1 MAKTMVRTI
10 AKSTENKYI
19 KILNKYPSTKYN
31 YNDPELLYD
40 CLINEKNEINGNDT
54 IINKTKRV
62 GTVLNILSAILWNL
76 RKNNGDHA
84 ICEKYSRFITDK
96 SKKEKYDEYDNNII
110 TDKLKT
116 YNEYITMALNYKDNA
131 LKQTNTKKKYI
142 MLKYYYI
149 SILYTLYIPRR
160 VQDYALMK
168 YIKTIGEAVDNN
180 YNYFVD
186 ETGDFIFNK
195 YKTAWKYGTDIVK
208 YIDIINLV
216 EQLRCYIKLFHI
228 ENNHLLFSNETFIYR
243 ALYIIFNTS
252 VDGLRHAYVMQK
264 GVSFESLLKDA
275 KAMGHSIDTHL
286 TYLARKN
293 I

>member
-116 YNEYITMALNYKDNA
+116 YNEYITMAFNYKDNA
-131 LKQTNTKKKYI
+131 LKQTNTKK
-142 MLKYYYI
+142 
-149 SILYTLYIPRR
+149 LY
-160 VQDYALMK
+160 K
-168 YIKTIGEAVDNN
+168 
-180 YNYFVD
+180 
-186 ETGDFIFNK
+186 
-195 YKTAWKYGTDIVK
+195 
-208 YIDIINLV
+208 
-216 EQLRCYIKLFHI
+216 QL
-228 ENNHLLFSNETFIYR
+228 E
-243 ALYIIFNTS
+243 
-252 VDGLRHAYVMQK
+252 M
-264 GVSFESLLKDA
+264 
-275 KAMGHSIDTHL
+275 
-286 TYLARKN
+286 
-293 I
+293 